1 MKLRRDQLS
10 LHLRTSRDGVLSP
23 LGHDLD
29 LIVEEVDVTR
39 TDDNVE
45 VVVDAASV
53 RVHGVMKNEALVTNE
68 PSQKDRTK
76 IESNIQ
82 SQVLSVKR
90 HAQVRFQGKLE
101 SERLVGELTL
111 CGVTKPFT
119 LHLRDGVWVGV
130 VHQPD
135 FGIEPYS
142 ALLGQ
147 LRVAPD
153 VVVRASVAQDSL

>member
-29 LIVEEVDVTR
+29 LLVDGVDVTR
-39 TDDNVE
+39 TQDEIV

-53 RVHGVMKNEALVTNE
+53 RVHGVMKNGALSTGE

-82 SQVLSVKR
+82 NHILKIKQYPEI
-90 HAQVRFQGKLE
+90 RFRGSLE
-101 SERLVGELTL
+101 AERLVGDLTL
-111 CGVTKPFT
+111 CGATRSFSLELKE
-119 LHLRDGVWVGV
+119 GVWIGAI
-130 VHQPD
+130 HQPD

-142 ALLGQ
+142 ALMGQ
-147 LRVAPD
+147 LRVAPEVKVLVKVTED
-153 VVVRASVAQDSL
+153 AL